1 MKEYIDCKTKLIY
14 WDNLDELLIEAKETY
29 KRGMQV
35 FIKDFDIELI
45 DLCENIKNDYKAI
58 QKFIACKELFIEKGL
73 ISSLNEEAE
82 SKINDIIYCMYMV
95 DSYINKEIM

>member
-35 FIKDFDIELI
+35 FIKDFDFELI
-45 DLCENIKNDYKAI
+45 DLCENIRND
-58 QKFIACKELFIEKGL
+58 
-73 ISSLNEEAE
+73 
-82 SKINDIIYCMYMV
+82 
-95 DSYINKEIM
+95 